1 MEPHKATESSLDG
14 SRGGL
19 EREPETLATKRTIDG
34 DDSDDESDDLDG
46 WSKPLGTTKEM
57 YSSTY
62 FLPFATIDLLD
73 EFEGP
78 SKAAT
83 KSSKAGVQGVP
94 KYDSAASVDDDFA
107 RQLQLGMQDLLGEI
121 QDSVR

>member
-1 MEPHKATESSLDG
+1 MHSS
-14 SRGGL
+14 
-19 EREPETLATKRTIDG
+19 IH
-34 DDSDDESDDLDG
+34 
-46 WSKPLGTTKEM
+46 
-57 YSSTY
+57 

-83 KSSKAGVQGVP
+83 KSSKAGVQGAP
-94 KYDSAASVDDDFA
+94 KYDSAGSVDDDFA

-121 QDSVR
+121 QDSVRSLSGFPEHRLSKSPSA

>member
-1 MEPHKATESSLDG
+1 MVGQNPSVQ
-14 SRGGL
+14 
-19 EREPETLATKRTIDG
+19 P
-34 DDSDDESDDLDG
+34 
-46 WSKPLGTTKEM
+46 KEM
-57 YSSTY
+57 HGSTH
-62 FLPFATIDLLD
+62 FLPFSTIDLLD

-83 KSSKAGVQGVP
+83 KSSKAGVQGAP

-121 QDSVR
+121 QDSVRGRSEFPDHSLSKSPSA